1 MVAFTAPAAAQDGDW
16 TLPRT
21 PDGQPDLQGVWA
33 NNNATP
39 LERPPEWAGK
49 ERLTDEELAELRAAA
64 ALAVDDGDALFGDQ
78 LVLAA
83 IERTKATSYD
93 PTTGNYNQ
101 FWIVERDFNDR
112 TSLVVDPPDGRIP
125 ALTASARDRQ
135 AMLRAH
141 RRDHPA
147 DSYTDRPLSERCV
160 TYGVPRLGAGYNS
173 YYQIFQSP
181 DHVVVYHEM
190 NHDARVIPIDGT
202 PPLDDDVRLWH
213 GDSRGYW
220 EGDTLVVET
229 ANYSSQAT
237 FRGLSSEHLRVTERF
252 TRVGAA
258 DAELRG
264 HHRRSD
270 DLHAALDRAD
280 SADGHDRRHLRVR
293 LPRGQHRHGR
303 HSRGPSGRGT
313 GGGRRGEVAV
323 RAPAAIAAGRFLAPA
338 AGQPPADA
346 SAFDFT
352 GRTRR
357 FRGRRFRPGSRLRR
371 GGRRKAEDP
380 S

>member
-1 MVAFTAPAAAQDGDW
+1 MRRRFPDSSGLPAAAIALAVLAALAAPAGAQDGGW
-16 TLPRT
+16 TPPRT
-21 PDGQPDLQGVWA
+21 PDGRPDLQGVWA

-39 LERPPEWAGK
+39 LERPPQWAGK
-49 ERLTDEELAELRAAA
+49 ERLTGEELAELQAAA
-64 ALAVDDGDALFGDQ
+64 AQAVDDGDALFGDQ

-125 ALTASARDRQ
+125 PLTAPARDRQ

-147 DSYTDRPLSERCV
+147 DSYADRPLSERCI

-181 DHVVVYHEM
+181 DHVVIYHEM
-190 NHDARVIPIDGT
+190 NHDARIVPLDGT

-213 GDSRGYW
+213 GDARGYW

-229 ANYSSQAT
+229 ANYSPHAT

-252 TRVGAA
+252 TRAGPRTLDYEVTIDDPTTYTRPWTVLIPLMGTT
-258 DAELRG
+258 DAIYEYACHEGNIGMDGILAG
-264 HHRRSD
+264 H
-270 DLHAALDRAD
+270 RAEE
-280 SADGHDRRHLRVR
+280 R
-293 LPRGQHRHGR
+293 
-303 HSRGPSGRGT
+303 
-313 GGGRRGEVAV
+313 E
-323 RAPAAIAAGRFLAPA
+323 AAGGPR
-338 AGQPPADA
+338 
-346 SAFDFT
+346 
-352 GRTRR
+352 
-357 FRGRRFRPGSRLRR
+357 
-371 GGRRKAEDP
+371 
-380 S
+380 